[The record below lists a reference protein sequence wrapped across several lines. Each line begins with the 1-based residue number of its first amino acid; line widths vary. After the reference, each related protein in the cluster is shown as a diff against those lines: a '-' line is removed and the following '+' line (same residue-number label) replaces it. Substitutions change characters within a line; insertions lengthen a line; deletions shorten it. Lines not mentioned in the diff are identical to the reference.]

1 MATEISLI
9 SILEEIECLRPYAR
23 KIAVYLRG
31 RQWSERRAIAIFERF
46 SAFADW
52 AVEIER
58 HANQEGSPRTV
69 LQLPILPLDL
79 AAYARWLASDGK
91 SMATIS
97 SYVSDIGTMHTA
109 ADLSN
114 PTASVEVKNV
124 LSELRQ
130 SFMDDDS
137 NRARALLE
145 PEIRKILNTLYTP
158 RITRG
163 GAKEIPKGARRR
175 ANVDKA
181 LLLTMIQAG
190 MRRVDAAN
198 LSWGD
203 IREAEDG
210 SGVVLLDMVSS
221 SVHRMWL
228 PITEGCMDALKEIK
242 PEDVNYQTSVFNLSG
257 NQINRRIKRMCAEAG
272 LDPTGIS
279 GDTPRETLR
288 RILRDSKSPVD
299 VFTRQLRLKPPDSVF
314 VETIDEKSYFRL
326 DSG

>member
-124 LSELRQ
+124 LSE
-130 SFMDDDS
+130 
-137 NRARALLE
+137 
-145 PEIRKILNTLYTP
+145 
-158 RITRG
+158 
-163 GAKEIPKGARRR
+163 
-175 ANVDKA
+175 
-181 LLLTMIQAG
+181 
-190 MRRVDAAN
+190 
-198 LSWGD
+198 
-203 IREAEDG
+203 
-210 SGVVLLDMVSS
+210 
-221 SVHRMWL
+221 
-228 PITEGCMDALKEIK
+228 
-242 PEDVNYQTSVFNLSG
+242 
-257 NQINRRIKRMCAEAG
+257 
-272 LDPTGIS
+272 
-279 GDTPRETLR
+279 
-288 RILRDSKSPVD
+288 
-299 VFTRQLRLKPPDSVF
+299 
-314 VETIDEKSYFRL
+314 
-326 DSG
+326 